1 MPNSGNPRLRQ
12 AILDVVNNQLR
23 DGTPPE
29 TAATLERLV
38 REGHS
43 REQAIELIGAVV
55 ASEIFGVLKEGRA
68 YDGARFVAAL
78 RSLPR
83 MPWEGEQAT

>member
-1 MPNSGNPRLRQ
+1 MAKAGNPHLRQ
-12 AILDVVNNQLR
+12 AILDVVHNQLR

-29 TAATLERLV
+29 TAATLERLI

-68 YDGARFVAAL
+68 YDRAGYVAAL
-78 RSLPR
+78 RALPR
-83 MPWEGEQAT
+83 MPWEGKGAT

>member
-1 MPNSGNPRLRQ
+1 MPHSGNPHLRQ

-23 DGTPPE
+23 DGNPPE
-29 TAATLERLV
+29 TAETLDRLI

-55 ASEIFGVLKEGRA
+55 VSEIFEVLKEGRP
-68 YDGARFVAAL
+68 YDPVRFVAAL

-83 MPWEGEQAT
+83 LPWESEQAK

>member
-1 MPNSGNPRLRQ
+1 MAKSGNPRLRQ

-43 REQAIELIGAVV
+43 RDQALELIGAVV
-55 ASEIFGVLKEGRA
+55 ASEIFEVLKEGRV
-68 YDGARFVAAL
+68 YDSARYVAAL
-78 RSLPR
+78 QALPR
-83 MPWEGEQAT
+83 LPWAGERAT